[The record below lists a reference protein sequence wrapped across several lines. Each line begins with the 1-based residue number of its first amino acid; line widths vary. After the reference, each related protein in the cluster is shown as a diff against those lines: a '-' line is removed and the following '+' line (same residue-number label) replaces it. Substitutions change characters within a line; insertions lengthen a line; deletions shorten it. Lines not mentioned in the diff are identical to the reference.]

1 MNTPSLRLPRRSLPT
16 LPGLPRLPK
25 LPRLP
30 ELPSLPGLPAL
41 PKLQL
46 SSLTVPPFAL
56 PPLVAAIGTRLPQWP
71 HAIPI
76 VVALNTLQRAGAID
90 ASQMAVLENR
100 RFRIKVT
107 DAGTVADFT
116 VRNGHFIPLIG
127 TAANIAPDLCFAA
140 ALSAFLQL
148 LARQEDPDTL
158 FFDRR
163 LAIEGDTELSLHVKN
178 MFDAI
183 DFDALRERLPAP
195 LKSLVGVFSASA
207 ASPNP

>member
-1 MNTPSLRLPRRSLPT
+1 MNTSSLHLPRRSLPT
-16 LPGLPRLPK
+16 LPSLPK

-30 ELPSLPGLPAL
+30 GLPPLPGLSAF

-56 PPLVAAIGTRLPQWP
+56 PPLIAAIGTRLPQWP

-76 VVALNTLQRAGAID
+76 IVALNALQLAGAID

-116 VRNGHFIPLIG
+116 VRNGRFIPLIG
-127 TAANIAPDLCFAA
+127 AAADVTPDLCFAA

-178 MFDAI
+178 MFDGI

-195 LKSLVGVFSASA
+195 LKSLADRFSASA
-207 ASPNP
+207 ASTKP